1 MASVRYHQIANY
13 RFKSGMDS
21 LWISS
26 TGSTAWLDLSDENT
40 GFFVKFRLRPQVNDP
55 TFNGDEDDDSG
66 DVDKRQQHSVTPPHY
81 QPTVEMLPVGTDS
94 LETVTTELD
103 RLPKDFR
110 RSKPD
115 SAGINDLTGNSNNK
129 VSDLLRS

>member
-13 RFKSGMDS
+13 GFKSGMDS

-55 TFNGDEDDDSG
+55 SFNGDEDDDSG

-94 LETVTTELD
+94 LETVTPELE

-110 RSKPD
+110 RSKPE
-115 SAGINDLTGNSNNK
+115 SAGVNDLTGDLNDK

>member
-13 RFKSGMDS
+13 GFKSGMDS

-81 QPTVEMLPVGTDS
+81 QPTVEVLPVGTDS

-115 SAGINDLTGNSNNK
+115 SVGVNDLTGDSNDK

>member
-13 RFKSGMDS
+13 GFKSGMDS

-55 TFNGDEDDDSG
+55 TFNGDEDDDSRNI
-66 DVDKRQQHSVTPPHY
+66 DKRQ
-81 QPTVEMLPVGTDS
+81 
-94 LETVTTELD
+94 
-103 RLPKDFR
+103 
-110 RSKPD
+110 
-115 SAGINDLTGNSNNK
+115 
-129 VSDLLRS
+129 

>member
-13 RFKSGMDS
+13 GFKSGMDS